1 MEKLPEF
8 QAEDLEGQPLTH
20 ADVLAA
26 APVLLV
32 LLRGFA

>member
-1 MEKLPEF
+1 MRLAAF
-8 QAEDLEGQPLTH
+8 ATRDMEGQPLTD
-20 ADVLAA
+20 ADVRAM